1 MDVTVDTIGAQGDGI
16 AHTPEGRLYIPF
28 AAPGD
33 RLRVAPGAP
42 RGDGRAAEIEA
53 ILAPGPGRIE
63 PSCRHFRDCGGCA
76 LQHLAPPAIADVKR
90 DLLLAALAR
99 RGLREQ
105 PVDATVSVPP
115 GTRRRVRFAFRRGM
129 RGILGF
135 NRRES
140 RLVLNVTEC
149 PVVRPEIAALLGP
162 LRALCHA
169 LPMLRDGADVQ
180 VTLLDSGLDLLIV
193 PERSAEPDLAARE
206 RLAAFADT
214 EDLCRLSWQ
223 SGEDAEP
230 IVIRRTPAIRFAD
243 ATVQPPAAAFL
254 QPSVEGERAVV
265 DAVLAAF
272 REDRPA
278 RIADLYAGCGAL
290 TFPLAT
296 VAPVEAMEGDAAMV
310 GALRAAAGSR
320 AITIAQ
326 RDLARDP
333 PTSAEMQR
341 FEAVVFDPPRT
352 GARPVAEALAGSA
365 VPTVVAVSCNPATLA
380 RDLRILVDG
389 GYSVDRVLPI
399 DQFPWSAHVE
409 AVAVLRR

>member
-16 AHTPEGRLYIPF
+16 AHTPAGRLYIPF

-42 RGDGRAAEIEA
+42 RGDGRAAAIEA

-63 PSCRHFRDCGGCA
+63 PVCRHFGDCGGCA

-90 DLLLAALAR
+90 ALLQAALAR
-99 RGLREQ
+99 RGLREL
-105 PVDATVSVPP
+105 PVDATVGVPP

-162 LRALCHA
+162 LRALCLA
-169 LPMLRDGADVQ
+169 LPMLGDGADVQ
-180 VTLLDSGLDLLIV
+180 ATLLDTGLDLLIV
-193 PERSAEPDLAARE
+193 PDRAAEPDLAARE
-206 RLAAFADT
+206 RLAAFADAQ
-214 EDLCRLSWQ
+214 DLCRLSWQ
-223 SGEDAEP
+223 TGDEAEP
-230 IVIRRTPAIRFAD
+230 ISVRRTPAIRFAG
-243 ATVQPPAAAFL
+243 VSVLPPAAAFL
-254 QPSVEGERAVV
+254 QPSIEGERAVV
-265 DAVLAAF
+265 AAVLDAF
-272 REDRPA
+272 RESRPA

-290 TFPLAT
+290 TFPLAA

-310 GALRAAAGSR
+310 AALRG
-320 AITIAQ
+320 AIGDRTIAVAQ

-333 PTSAEMQR
+333 PAPAELQR
-341 FEAVVFDPPRT
+341 FDAVVFDPPRT
-352 GARPVAEALAGSA
+352 GARPVAEALAGSTVA
-365 VPTVVAVSCNPATLA
+365 TVVAVSCNPATLA

-389 GYSVDRVLPI
+389 GYRIERITPI